1 MDCTRVRGCYRSVAL
16 KIRTLGRVERK
27 QMGLVDVKGALGIS
41 LPVIK
46 LPCPYFRGC
55 VYYYLLMDIPG
66 IDSCS

>member
-1 MDCTRVRGCYRSVAL
+1 MDCTTVRGRYISVAL

-46 LPCPYFRGC
+46 FPCQYLRGC
-55 VYYYLLMDIPG
+55 VYYYLLNG
-66 IDSCS
+66 YSGN